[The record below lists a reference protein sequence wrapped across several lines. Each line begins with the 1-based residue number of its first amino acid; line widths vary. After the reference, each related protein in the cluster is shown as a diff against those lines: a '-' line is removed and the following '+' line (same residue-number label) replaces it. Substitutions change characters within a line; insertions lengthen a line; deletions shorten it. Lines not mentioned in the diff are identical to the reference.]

1 MANNRVIPPNA
12 GKGRGKGNKNKLT
25 LQVKEMIEG
34 ALEDAGGREY
44 LLRQAKEN
52 PVAFMGLVGKIIPK
66 DLKIE
71 ADINAHIKN
80 ASIEE
85 LQSQL
90 EANQAIIAS
99 FVVNN
104 QQ

>member
-1 MANNRVIPPNA
+1 M
-12 GKGRGKGNKNKLT
+12 KS
-25 LQVKEMIEG
+25 
-34 ALEDAGGREY
+34 
-44 LLRQAKEN
+44 
-52 PVAFMGLVGKIIPK
+52 LVGKIIPK

-85 LQSQL
+85 LQAQL
-90 EANQAIIAS
+90 EVNQAIIES
-99 FVVNN
+99 FMSS